1 MTTTS
6 FQQGFRDAR
15 QTLGWLWP
23 ASALVLT
30 LLCVGIASWLEA
42 QGMASTERAAANEL
56 RLLTGATFGLLVPL
70 FGFALAA
77 RLDDR
82 LERLIAARWPRHGAD
97 RRVYAL
103 GRLALA
109 GLMILAVGICCS
121 VLALGASAASGDP
134 KLDLHAG
141 MTLGFWS
148 LTWISVQAA
157 ASYAACFGLA
167 QLWAGSWGR
176 SLFLIG
182 DWLLGS
188 GIGIAALPWPRSH
201 LRSLLG
207 GAAVLDM
214 QRAQAQLCLLALAL
228 SCTLLYARRV
238 PR

>member
-1 MTTTS
+1 MTTS
-6 FQQGFRDAR
+6 FRRGFRDAR

-30 LLCVGIASWLEA
+30 LLCVGVVSWLGAEEHS
-42 QGMASTERAAANEL
+42 STARGTSNEL
-56 RLLTGATFGLLVPL
+56 SLLTFAIFGLLVPL

-77 RLDDR
+77 RLDGR
-82 LERLIAARWPRHGAD
+82 LERLLAAHWPRRGAD

-109 GLMILAVGICCS
+109 GLLTLAVGIS
-121 VLALGASAASGDP
+121 SSALALCTSAASGGP
-134 KLDLHAG
+134 SLDLHAG
-141 MTLGFWS
+141 LTLGFWS
-148 LTWISVQAA
+148 LMWISVQAA

-188 GIGIAALPWPRSH
+188 GIGVAALPWPRSH

-207 GAAVLDM
+207 GTAVLEM
-214 QRAQAQLCLLALAL
+214 HRAQAQLCLLALAL
-228 SCTLLYARRV
+228 CCTLLYAWRV